1 MDYGDLLTRA
11 WKIVWD
17 NKWLVIL
24 GLVVALTSG
33 GSNGGSRFN
42 YGGSN
47 SSAQNQGEFDWRDLE
62 NMDQQ
67 DLEQFL
73 SKALP
78 IAGVSAA
85 ILIPLCCIVL
95 LIGIALWVAGTIS
108 AGALIAGVDQI
119 EREGTSRLPDAW
131 RPAWAKGWRLV
142 GINLVAIIPGIVF
155 FLVMAGIVFAAIATT
170 SNVSDSAIGPAVG
183 GLIALFAVLCC
194 AFVLVSIAIGALLIF
209 AYRACMLE
217 DTAVF
222 ESYGRGWEVLRGNIG
237 QAIIILLIQVAIS
250 IVLGLLL
257 ILPSLC
263 CLLWPL
269 LLLVGAVKETY
280 FSTLWTLGW
289 HQWTGTSPAPRI
301 VEQVPAV

>member
-1 MDYGDLLTRA
+1 MDYGELLSRA

-24 GLVVALTSG
+24 GLVVALSSG
-33 GSNGGSRFN
+33 GSNAGSRFN
-42 YGGSN
+42 YGGN
-47 SSAQNQGEFDWRDLE
+47 NYSAQNQQFDWNDLE

-67 DLEQFL
+67 DLEEL
-73 SKALP
+73 LNTMLP
-78 IAGVSAA
+78 IAGVGAA
-85 ILIPLCCIVL
+85 ILIPLCCIAL

-119 EREGTSRLPDAW
+119 EREGTSRLADAW

-142 GINLVAIIPGIVF
+142 GTNLVAAIPTIVF
-155 FLVMAGIVFAAIATT
+155 LLVMLGIGIATFGT
-170 SNVSDSAIGPAVG
+170 VSNVSGSAVGPAIG

-194 AFVLVSIAIGALLIF
+194 AFVLVSIVIGALLIF

-217 DTAVF
+217 NTGVF

-237 QAIIILLIQVAIS
+237 QAIVILLIQVGIS

-257 ILPSLC
+257 FLPALC
-263 CLLWPL
+263 CILWPL
-269 LLLVGAVKETY
+269 ILLIGAVKETY

-289 HQWTGTSPAPRI
+289 HEWTGTGPAPKI